1 MITTPMLIIMYFS
14 TKNITISFVFFAFIL
29 TFITIWSILSN
40 YLGYKRHVKIIESD
54 GFKKLLLKGFKIEKF
69 NEYIGLN
76 GIYHGYLFDIY
87 YNWNATT
94 NSKNTRAIVFNIYFE
109 TPKLNNKETDHNLMI
124 KISEKYKNSYF
135 SLLPKKYL
143 LCWREGNILMNNT
156 IGLKNPNYDFI
167 IQRMDVLVE
176 LMKNENLKPIDKE
189 SIDKLRKE
197 NKFACIPEI
206 EIYYKNIY

>member
-1 MITTPMLIIMYFS
+1 
-14 TKNITISFVFFAFIL
+14 
-29 TFITIWSILSN
+29 
-40 YLGYKRHVKIIESD
+40 
-54 GFKKLLLKGFKIEKF
+54 
-69 NEYIGLN
+69 
-76 GIYHGYLFDIY
+76 
-87 YNWNATT
+87 
-94 NSKNTRAIVFNIYFE
+94 
-109 TPKLNNKETDHNLMI
+109 
-124 KISEKYKNSYF
+124 
-135 SLLPKKYL
+135 
-143 LCWREGNILMNNT
+143 MNNT